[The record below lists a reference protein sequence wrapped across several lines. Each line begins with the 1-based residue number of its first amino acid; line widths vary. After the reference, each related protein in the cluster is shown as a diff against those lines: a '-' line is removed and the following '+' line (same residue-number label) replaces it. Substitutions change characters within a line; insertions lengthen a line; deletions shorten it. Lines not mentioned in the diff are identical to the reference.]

1 MTLNREVKEPPELFV
16 EFIGH
21 WRNLRKNKN
30 YMTQK
35 KSKLTGFFIALPS
48 KLAGYLQL

>member
-30 YMTQK
+30 YMRKK
-35 KSKLTGFFIALPS
+35 KSNLTVFFTVLKS